1 MSKLLLVEDD
11 QSIVSSLSDYLGNE
25 GFKIENAPGQKE
37 AIEKLD
43 SDQYDIALVD
53 IQLSNGNGFSVCSAI
68 KERGTMPVIFLTAS
82 DDEYSVVA
90 GLDMGADDYISKPFR
105 PRELLSRINSVLRIT
120 KNTQNIISYLDLV
133 VDTNQA
139 TVSKNGKEILLSA
152 MEYKLL
158 LVFLRNKGIVLSRRR
173 LLELLW
179 DTTGEFIN
187 DNTLT
192 VYMKRLRDKIET
204 NPQEPEIIITFVG
217 LAIRWVDMDFIRNKE
232 VKRQIVV
239 SSILILFWGGIGIIV
254 DSKAVWIVLSAIIS
268 SSAVSLFF
276 TYQRYKKIADF
287 VCILI
292 GCYMEMKKFLL
303 GSFKKVSYLFYMMKY
318 PR

>member
-25 GFKIENAPGQKE
+25 GFKIESASGLKE

-43 SDQYDIALVD
+43 NDQYDIALVD

-105 PRELLSRINSVLRIT
+105 PRELLSRINSVLRRT
-120 KNTQNIISYLDLV
+120 KNTQNIISYHDLV

-139 TVSKNGKEILLSA
+139 TVVKNGTEILLSA

-204 NPQEPEIIITFVG
+204 NPQEPEIIITVRGLGYKVG
-217 LAIRWVDMDFIRNKE
+217 
-232 VKRQIVV
+232 
-239 SSILILFWGGIGIIV
+239 
-254 DSKAVWIVLSAIIS
+254 
-268 SSAVSLFF
+268 
-276 TYQRYKKIADF
+276 
-287 VCILI
+287 
-292 GCYMEMKKFLL
+292 
-303 GSFKKVSYLFYMMKY
+303 
-318 PR
+318 

>member
-25 GFKIENAPGQKE
+25 GFKIESASGQKE

-43 SDQYDIALVD
+43 NDQYDIALVD

-105 PRELLSRINSVLRIT
+105 PRELLSRINSVLRRT
-120 KNTQNIISYLDLV
+120 KNTQNIISYHDLV

-139 TVSKNGKEILLSA
+139 TVVKNGTEILLSA

-173 LLELLW
+173 LLEILW
-179 DTTGEFIN
+179 DTTGEFINDELWDAAGEFVN

-204 NPQEPEIIITFVG
+204 NPQEPEIIITVRGLGYKVG
-217 LAIRWVDMDFIRNKE
+217 
-232 VKRQIVV
+232 
-239 SSILILFWGGIGIIV
+239 
-254 DSKAVWIVLSAIIS
+254 
-268 SSAVSLFF
+268 
-276 TYQRYKKIADF
+276 
-287 VCILI
+287 
-292 GCYMEMKKFLL
+292 
-303 GSFKKVSYLFYMMKY
+303 
-318 PR
+318 